1 MSNAD
6 ILDTRFRSALRR
18 MLEQGR
24 LRAYE
29 GEADPKLEI
38 AAIMKKFDGED
49 AAILFGDVAG
59 HDVPVVGNLL
69 SNKLNC
75 EAAFGCDFRAIRT
88 FIGRA
93 IGSPLPPVVVERA
106 PAHEEVHRNGFDIGA
121 MLPVLT
127 HTPADGG
134 RFITAGVVV
143 ARDPETGVY
152 NASYHRLQLLDAQRT
167 AIRLDYGRHLRSAW
181 ERAKAKG
188 EHLPIAVCIGAD
200 IALQYT
206 AATMGSQMPENA
218 DEIAVAGGLCGR
230 PLPVAKAVSQDLLVP
245 ADSEIV
251 LEGVIRTDATVREG
265 PFGEFV
271 GYLANAED
279 MPIVEVTA
287 LTHRRRPVYH
297 AINGYGRE
305 TIMLRKYV
313 LEASLLK
320 VLGAA
325 VPCVVDAEMT
335 AGGLHRFHAII
346 QVKKSSP
353 GPRGFAAQRDPRGVR
368 RAQGPRPRDRGR
380 SRHRHPRPA
389 GRRIRARH
397 PHGGLARP
405 DRGAAGAR
413 PRIRAHRRPRHHRQ
427 ARHRRHRAVRR
438 AGAVRPLQLRAGTG
452 GRGVLRRPGED
463 RGGARSLARRRSF
476 GRRSFPLRAASA
488 GKLITSTCRSRR
500 P

>member
-18 MLEQGR
+18 MLEAGR

-38 AAIMKKFDGED
+38 AAVMKKFDGED
-49 AAILFGDVAG
+49 AAILFGDVVG
-59 HDVPVVGNLL
+59 HDVPVVGNVL

-93 IGSPLPPVVVERA
+93 IGAPLPPVLVERA

-127 HTPADGG
+127 HTPDDGG

-152 NASYHRLQLLDAQRT
+152 NASYHRLQLLGAQRT
-167 AIRLDYGRHLRSAW
+167 AIRLDYGRHLRLAW
-181 ERAKAKG
+181 EHAKAKG

-218 DEIAVAGGLCGR
+218 DELAVAGGLAGR
-230 PLPVAKAVSQDLLVP
+230 PLPITKAVSQDLLVP
-245 ADSEIV
+245 ADTEIV
-251 LEGVIRTDATVREG
+251 LEGVIRTDETVREG

-271 GYLANAED
+271 GYLAQAEE

-353 GPRGFAAQRDPRGVR
+353 GHEGLQRNAILAAFGALKDLDLVIAVDHDIDIRDPQDVEYALATRME
-368 RAQGPRPRDRGR
+368 ASRDLIVV
-380 SRHRHPRPA
+380 P
-389 GRRIRARH
+389 
-397 PHGGLARP
+397 
-405 DRGAAGAR
+405 
-413 PRIRAHRRPRHHRQ
+413 Q
-427 ARHRRHRAVRR
+427 ARGHEYVRIGDHGIIAKLGIDATVPFAEQARFARCSFAPAPEAV
-438 AGAVRPLQLRAGTG
+438 AFSADQAKI
-452 GRGVLRRPGED
+452 
-463 RGGARSLARRRSF
+463 
-476 GRRSFPLRAASA
+476 AAA
-488 GKLITSTCRSRR
+488 LHL
-500 P
+500 